1 MTCCHWSH
9 YLLIRTHTPN
19 QWGPDSNGSLSLS
32 IMPIRVWSA
41 DTLWPVN
48 MWTLHRVNWNQ
59 ILWWAD
65 RLESIKAARI
75 PVQQHTA
82 ESGQVMLPQ
91 ANRQWIYWERH
102 ISAPNNNVL
111 YYPFL
116 RDFLILYLSLL
127 WAINRF
133 AVTKWF
139 NLSRSPKSWKISEVI
154 VKETWS
160 DYREWQWA
168 DCKGHCGVENI
179 HDKSLH
185 NLSSKALFFTIAC
198 HYSWK
203 YSFERLRI
211 YAGRTSPQH
220 EKAFT

>member
-1 MTCCHWSH
+1 
-9 YLLIRTHTPN
+9 
-19 QWGPDSNGSLSLS
+19 
-32 IMPIRVWSA
+32 MPIRVWSA
-41 DTLWPVN
+41 DTLWPLN

-82 ESGQVMLPQ
+82 KSGQVMLPQ

-111 YYPFL
+111 YDPFL

-127 WAINRF
+127 WAINHF

-139 NLSRSPKSWKISEVI
+139 NLSRSPKPWKISEVT
-154 VKETWS
+154 VKETRS

-168 DCKGHCGVENI
+168 DCTGHCGVEKNI
-179 HDKSLH
+179 IKVYITSHLKH
-185 NLSSKALFFTIAC
+185 WSS
-198 HYSWK
+198 
-203 YSFERLRI
+203 
-211 YAGRTSPQH
+211 Q
-220 EKAFT
+220 